1 MADTIVI
8 GAGLAGLTSAIRLAQ
23 AGQSVT
29 LLTKGLGGLPLSQG
43 TVDVLG
49 YAPDRVD
56 RPFEAV
62 ARLVE
67 ADPAHPYAVIG
78 AGRARQA
85 VDWLR
90 ALVPDLLAG
99 DPAINVTLPTAVGAR
114 RPTALYQPSM
124 AAGHLPPGQRVAVVG
139 PVQLKDFSPE
149 LCAANLARN
158 DVVGDPVVARPYRID
173 LPARPGEADGSAVA
187 YARSLDTPSFRQRFA
202 LAVRDVLGDEAV
214 VGLPAMLGLADKE
227 AWLDLRKQIGRPV
240 FEISLI
246 PPSVP
251 GLRLNE
257 ALTAAARA
265 AGVRIVL
272 GSVVVGFVASGGR
285 LQAVVLHQAGHDQ
298 AWPAAQ
304 FVYAP
309 GGWESGAIQL
319 DSHGRITERLFGLP
333 LRGVTGE
340 DANAD
345 LLTGDFWRDQALFK
359 VGVGVDAE
367 MRVVDAA
374 GQPVFANLRAAG
386 SILAG
391 ALRWSEKSGEGIA
404 LGSAWAAAEAIAK
417 TGTTGKD

>member
-8 GAGLAGLTSAIRLAQ
+8 GAGLAGLTSALRLAQ

-43 TVDVLG
+43 TIDILG

-56 RPFEAV
+56 RPFEAM
-62 ARLVE
+62 ARLIE
-67 ADPAHPYAVIG
+67 TDPAHPYAAIG
-78 AGRARQA
+78 ADRTRQA

-90 ALVPDLLAG
+90 SLVPNLLAG
-99 DPAINVTLPTAVGAR
+99 DPEANVTLPTAVGAR

-124 AAGHLPPGQRVAVVG
+124 AAGHLAPGQSVAVVG

-158 DVVGDPVVARPYRID
+158 DAAGEPVRARAYRID
-173 LPARPGEADGSAVA
+173 LPARPGESDCSAVA

-202 LAVRDVLGDEAV
+202 LAVRDVLADEAV
-214 VGLPAMLGLADKE
+214 VGLPALLGLADE
-227 AWLDLRKQIGRPV
+227 TAWRDVQEQIGRPV
-240 FEISLI
+240 VEISLI

-251 GLRLNE
+251 GLRLHN
-257 ALTAAARA
+257 ALMAAARA
-265 AGVRIVL
+265 AGVRVVL
-272 GSVVVGFVASGGR
+272 GSAVVGFAATADR
-285 LQAVVLHQAGHDQ
+285 LESVTLHQAGHDQ
-298 AWPAAQ
+298 AWPAAR

-319 DSHGRITERLFGLP
+319 DSHGRITEKLFGLP
-333 LRGVTGE
+333 LRGIVGQ

-367 MRVVDAA
+367 MRVIDAT
-374 GQPVFANLRAAG
+374 GQPVYANLHAAG

-404 LGSAWAAAEAIAK
+404 LGSAWAAAEAILR
-417 TGTTGKD
+417 TGRD